1 MANQTSTNADLQEK
15 SEDCIS
21 PSSPTRTESSATT
34 AVAGGDVVIDI
45 AEDSSDDSSSSVE
58 ETING
63 YPRLAAFQCSE
74 DNFGLY
80 RAFDYLHSRT
90 ILDLQAELSCL
101 EQELEL
107 LDGLDV
113 HPDATPDNLEGS
125 LRLKDRAHDIEAC
138 LKPGSA
144 RTRVTVLKDIRDT
157 LDEYDRLLVNARA
170 VSSFQRP
177 SNRVYRNVRKYMHN
191 TKPLCD
197 ADMRS
202 IRCKEDIITL
212 RQGREYANFDG
223 VVERALRCVDVHI
236 LQPIFKTKKPPLEV
250 CPPARFLCT
259 PELHKKTTN
268 KYIHYYSSSRINRVV
283 GMIITV
289 VIFIL
294 LIVPVITMYRLT
306 SFGNQATTL
315 DAVGILI
322 VFTMLFSAAMSLLT
336 KASRHELFA
345 ASAAYCA
352 ILVVF
357 ISNFGNQ

>member
-1 MANQTSTNADLQEK
+1 MANQTPIMNEDLQEK
-15 SEDCIS
+15 FEDSRS

-45 AEDSSDDSSSSVE
+45 LEDSSDGSSSSVE
-58 ETING
+58 GTING

-107 LDGLDV
+107 LDAHDV
-113 HPDATPDNLEGS
+113 LPEPTRDDNLDGG
-125 LRLKDRAHDIEAC
+125 LRLKDRAYDIEAC
-138 LKPGSA
+138 LKSGST
-144 RTRVTVLKDIRDT
+144 RTRVTVLKDIRDR
-157 LDEYDRLLVNARA
+157 LDEYDKLLVNARA

-202 IRCKEDIITL
+202 IRCKEDVITL

-223 VVERALRCVDVHI
+223 FVERALRCVDVHI
-236 LQPIFKTKKPPLEV
+236 LKPIFKTKKPPLE
-250 CPPARFLCT
+250 RFLCT

>member
-1 MANQTSTNADLQEK
+1 MNEDLQEK

-34 AVAGGDVVIDI
+34 AVAGGDIVSDI
-45 AEDSSDDSSSSVE
+45 PEDSSDDSNSSVE

-107 LDGLDV
+107 IDGKDV
-113 HPDATPDNLEGS
+113 HQDATPENREGS
-125 LRLKDRAHDIEAC
+125 LRLKDRAYDIEEC
-138 LKPGSA
+138 LKPGST
-144 RTRVTVLKDIRDT
+144 RTRVTVLKDIRDR
-157 LDEYDRLLVNARA
+157 LDEYDKLLVNART

-223 VVERALRCVDVHI
+223 FVERALRCVDVHI
-236 LQPIFKTKKPPLEV
+236 LKPIFKTKKPPLE
-250 CPPARFLCT
+250 RFLCT

-306 SFGNQATTL
+306 SFGDQATTL

-357 ISNFGNQ
+357 ISNFGSQ